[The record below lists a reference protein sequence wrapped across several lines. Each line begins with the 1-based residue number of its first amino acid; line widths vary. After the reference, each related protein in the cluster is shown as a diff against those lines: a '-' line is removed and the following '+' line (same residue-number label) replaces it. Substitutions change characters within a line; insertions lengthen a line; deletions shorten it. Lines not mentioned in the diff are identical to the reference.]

1 MVPFVGGAILAWWC
15 VGEIREGFIM
25 LTTLWGGA
33 ILVFL
38 SGVRR
43 GVSFR
48 TEGGPRPAQLSTMFG
63 LFSLG
68 FLALAAAVRNEPSTA
83 LALLILGYGGIAIL
97 DPIAARRG
105 EAPLHFARLRPLQ
118 MPVAILGL
126 GALLVLTFR
135 G

>member
-1 MVPFVGGAILAWWC
+1 
-15 VGEIREGFIM
+15 M
-25 LTTLWGGA
+25 LTTLWAGA

-43 GVSFR
+43 AVSFR
-48 TEGGPRPAQLSTMFG
+48 TERGPRPAQIAPMRG

-68 FLALAAAVRNEPSTA
+68 FIALIAAACGEPSAA
-83 LALLILGYGGIAIL
+83 LSLLIPGYAAIAIL

-105 EAPLHFARLRPLQ
+105 EAQFLCALRPLQ
-118 MPVAILGL
+118 MPVAIIGL
-126 GALLVLTFR
+126 AILLVLTLR